1 LFEEGKYGKNKD
13 RTKRRNKSMKEI
25 KICFTNPDDVKEF
38 VRAARKCE
46 FDIDLTYQR
55 AVVDAKS
62 ILGVFALGL
71 ERPLVVNC
79 HGTNQEF
86 EESISKFTM

>member
-1 LFEEGKYGKNKD
+1 MFSN
-13 RTKRRNKSMKEI
+13 TMKGVITVDKKFQIRLSATE
-25 KICFTNPDDVKEF
+25 DVKEF

>member
-1 LFEEGKYGKNKD
+1 MAGY
-13 RTKRRNKSMKEI
+13 
-25 KICFTNPDDVKEF
+25 KINLPFKTG
-38 VRAARKCE
+38 E

>member
-1 LFEEGKYGKNKD
+1 
-13 RTKRRNKSMKEI
+13 MKEI
-25 KICFTNPDDVKEF
+25 KICFTNPDEVKEF

-71 ERPLVVNC
+71 EKPLVVNC

-86 EESISKFTM
+86 ENSIRRFTM